1 MCSSGGHLLSL
12 PGWLATVCFSMVR
25 CSAYFV
31 YSFIQ
36 SHRVSKE
43 KANSFQ
49 IDPDN
54 SGPYIPESITTE
66 NNNPGP
72 RCICIVYT
80 VLQFN
85 YVFIENSKTR
95 PTWCFTYCTDVMV
108 SKFEE
113 CYFAGLHI
121 SENIQV
127 SNKPSANHQTNLIY
141 INNFICRQ
149 QQ

>member
-12 PGWLATVCFSMVR
+12 PGWLATVCFSMLR
-25 CSAYFV
+25 YSTYFV

-49 IDPDN
+49 IDPN
-54 SGPYIPESITTE
+54 NAGPYISESIATG

-72 RCICIVYT
+72 RCICTVYT

-85 YVFIENSKTR
+85 YVFISFSTLGQHDVLHTAQTLWCPSLRNVTLQAYILPKTSK
-95 PTWCFTYCTDVMV
+95 
-108 SKFEE
+108 
-113 CYFAGLHI
+113 
-121 SENIQV
+121 
-127 SNKPSANHQTNLIY
+127 
-141 INNFICRQ
+141 
-149 QQ
+149 